1 MNKMYNGHMN
11 YLNVN
16 KLSVVP
22 IYVQLKDSIRAAIMD
37 GSLPNLTELP
47 REEEVC
53 SLIHIS
59 RLIVRRAYQ
68 ELIDEG
74 WLRRQKWK
82 SPVVFR
88 HLEFNLPIKHLP
100 YIDEIIALDYH
111 VSRKLIVSELVKD
124 PKTEDIKFNGA
135 TFRVVLIT
143 LADNIPIYRQDI
155 YLPLSF
161 FPKLSRYNLTKGN
174 ILDLIRKDYAIQ
186 ISEIKNYGYQKDLS
200 RIDSKLLMLDDTN
213 GVGIVVE
220 SSLYDMDKERIAVI
234 ETFYP
239 GEYHHFIVEGGL

>member
-1 MNKMYNGHMN
+1 MN

-22 IYVQLKDSIRAAIMD
+22 IYVQLRDSIRSAILD

-74 WLRRQKWK
+74 LVRRQKWK

-88 HLEFNLPIKHLP
+88 HLEFTLPVKSLP
-100 YIDEIIALDYH
+100 DIDDIIELDYH
-111 VSRKLIVSELVKD
+111 ISRKLIVSELVKD
-124 PKTEDIKFNGA
+124 SKMEDLKFIEA
-135 TFRVVLIT
+135 TYRITTIT
-143 LADNIPIYRQDI
+143 LADKIPIYRQDI
-155 YLPLSF
+155 YLPLSY
-161 FPKLSRYNLTKGN
+161 FPKLSRINLTKGS
-174 ILDLIRKDYAIQ
+174 ILDIIRKEYGIQ
-186 ISEIKNYGYQKDLS
+186 VKEIKNFGYQKDLS
-200 RIDSKLLMLDDTN
+200 RIDIKLLMLDDTN
-213 GVGIVVE
+213 GVGMVVE
-220 SSLYDMDKERIAVI
+220 SSLYNADKERIAVI
-234 ETFYP
+234 ETLYP

>member
-1 MNKMYNGHMN
+1 MN

-22 IYVQLKDSIRAAIMD
+22 IYVQLKESIRAAILD

-74 WLRRQKWK
+74 WVRRQKWK

-88 HLEFNLPIKHLP
+88 HLEFNLPVRNLP
-100 YIDEIIALDYH
+100 DIDDLIETEYH

-124 PKTEDIKFNGA
+124 TKTDDLKFNGA
-135 TFRVVLIT
+135 TYRICIIT
-143 LADNIPIYRQDI
+143 FADRIPIYRQDI
-155 YLPLSF
+155 YLPLNH
-161 FPKLSRYNLTKGN
+161 FPKLSKYNLVKAN

-186 ISEIKNYGYQKDLS
+186 IKEIKNFGYQKDLS
-200 RIDSKLLMLDDTN
+200 RLDSKLLMLDDSN
-213 GVGIVVE
+213 GVGMVVE
-220 SSLYDMDKERIAVI
+220 SSLYDEDKERIAVI
-234 ETFYP
+234 ETLYP